1 MNEFLKTKSR
11 EPSKCCLSHS
21 NLKSLKRF
29 NIGYKPKF
37 IEPMLSEAT
46 SGLNLAAGSTLSSTV
61 IYGLP
66 PVVIFIIEFVPC
78 FIRGRKGEKP
88 SGD

>member
-1 MNEFLKTKSR
+1 
-11 EPSKCCLSHS
+11 
-21 NLKSLKRF
+21 
-29 NIGYKPKF
+29 
-37 IEPMLSEAT
+37 MLSEAT